1 MKWKDWFVRDG
12 NLTGGFGLLLIA
24 CGGAIAFGGLHF
36 AESYVFQWLV
46 VSLGMFV
53 AAIGGYS
60 AKAKALGLKPFD
72 TAPWRRVRKTYEDS
86 PDT

>member
-1 MKWKDWFVRDG
+1 MKWTNWFVRDG
-12 NLTGGFGLLLIA
+12 NLTSGFEGLLVL
-24 CGGAIAFGGLHF
+24 CGSAIAWAGFHF
-36 AESYVFQWLV
+36 AETYFLK
-46 VSLGMFV
+46 LAALAIGLPI

-60 AKAKALGLKPFD
+60 AKAAGLGLKPFD

>member
-1 MKWKDWFVRDG
+1 MKWKNWFVRDG
-12 NLTGGFGLLLIA
+12 NLTYSFSWLLIFS
-24 CGGAIAFGGLHF
+24 GSGLGF
-36 AESYVFQWLV
+36 AGLRFADSYFFQALF
-46 VSLGMFV
+46 VSLGLFI

-60 AKAKALGLKPFD
+60 GKARVLGLKPFD